1 MKTIIHITENWY
13 FLFASASSS
22 GENAYGSNGMLLR
35 AAMGCCG
42 RGTSCCCC
50 WWIWMCGFFSSSL
63 ASSSEESAWG
73 RCFFTAAFFAG
84 AFFATAACFV
94 VFFIVRTRIKHCCQ
108 FSLTSLEY
116 LVELGTKVPIQKN
129 CLETHYRSTLLT
141 FFFAGTAFKVPLLTT
156 PDFSRKERA

>member
-1 MKTIIHITENWY
+1 
-13 FLFASASSS
+13 
-22 GENAYGSNGMLLR
+22 
-35 AAMGCCG
+35 
-42 RGTSCCCC
+42 
-50 WWIWMCGFFSSSL
+50 MCGFFSSSL

-73 RCFFTAAFFAG
+73 RCFFTGAFFAG

-94 VFFIVRTRIKHCCQ
+94 VFFIVRTRITHCCQ
-108 FSLTSLEY
+108 FSLTSLAY

-156 PDFSRKERA
+156 PDFEERESVIFCQSLFERILVRRERNGNIRLYDKREFKLGETAGRGRRALRVCVK